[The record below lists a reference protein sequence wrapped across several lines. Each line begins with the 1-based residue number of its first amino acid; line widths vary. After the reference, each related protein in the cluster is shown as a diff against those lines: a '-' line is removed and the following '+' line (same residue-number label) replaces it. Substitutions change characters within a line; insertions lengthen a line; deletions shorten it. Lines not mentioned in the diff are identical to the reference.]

1 MNHLTERD
9 GNRGRGQRRDR
20 GHAGDA
26 RPTHDHRPAK
36 PAPDLPVNSALD
48 LLVAPVGTQ
57 VRPLPDE
64 YRWVGGPKDDA
75 KVVPANHFFRETVVP
90 GINARYATGA
100 ELANL
105 LTKLNTAAL
114 QCRTEAHG
122 ILTQYQRLYGDCELA
137 LLLNSK
143 KHVELVFR
151 CVSDPKL
158 SANLETVPDAPIRAA
173 ALAHRRSRLGQAIP
187 LFRPPGCGAF
197 FRKHASDYYSL
208 TKRKAESN
216 FFEYVEALTE
226 AMTMHEAMIRKRDE
240 RSERLAW
247 DEDRAFCLNFYGT
260 MNRIGCDF
268 AEEHPLLALSALADL
283 ARELIWDKLLP
294 EHFDCPPPPPLFP
307 LDGFKDSMV
316 TISFEAFCDLAIIG
330 PRPRLE
336 LPPAT
341 PISNKTISALVG
353 LNGRSP
359 VPLTKLHPHQVDQA
373 DAWLRAGVAH
383 GLAHWDDI
391 LSVLFHF
398 IRPEHLWKQLPAT
411 AAAPRLVRAFPSFLW
426 FSRTHVN
433 FVWYRDGIPAAGAA
447 FPILFRKRM
456 KALAKRVD
464 EWHRRRALTTQQRK
478 AKASTSTSAS
488 PAQQQPQKQQQ
499 KLSQGKGADQ
509 QPHRRRRRGGRGR
522 RGQGKGEGAPPTDPQ
537 RHRELG
543 CMMILPAPEEYRY
556 VGTGDIESH
565 DLPADELFRDTVL
578 PGINARFTTRKEI
591 VLFLKKLSDSARQLQ
606 TEVAGVF
613 RHFARLHGQHGL
625 ATLLESRSNIE
636 AVFRAVLDPNSTDY
650 FEALS
655 DPRLQAAVVAHRR
668 SASRKPIFRP
678 AGSDEF
684 YREVADVFC
693 GAIAFTAD
701 QVFQSFMMRLT
712 ECLAG
717 HFLKTMDPQARNA
730 MLQADTEASS
740 SHAAMDVVELKM
752 FQRAT
757 QQIKFDIQKGLVNA
771 NGNHHPLQI
780 IAVLPDLV
788 TGYARVGAVPR
799 GLPYP
804 KLIPTVNELGP
815 YAPLSFKSFCGL
827 FLDGPL
833 LIPELPPVLPCPVD
847 AIKTLIGTKDSPP
860 VAIEAIKES
869 DVEQVEAWLR
879 AGVVHGLASWDV
891 VLGVLHHFIKPEH
904 LWKQVSIDGETRSQ
918 RSLVDPIMINGKNL
932 QIHSHHSG
940 IRASVRAFMF
950 PPEPMEALVARID
963 EWRAHRDQGQL
974 ALQVESMTLHDSD
987 KASVTPGLE

>member
-1 MNHLTERD
+1 MKKGAKKRQTKANALRQPGPGRAPAADAAVSQTPSVIPVSRSIRLMWLLTPNSGVDYHYELSDASPSPYRVQLNTARIASRMYQVAIIDFHDVRDAKAALDRYHGRTHWGVQVTGHFMLPNERVEYRTPCVQPNSQASLCVMVQPQRSAAPQDPSRERWLRRQLERFGEVRPFDLAQESTD
-9 GNRGRGQRRDR
+9 GSLVAYVEYFDARDR
-20 GHAGDA
+20 GRAFTNLSKKKFDGLSMTIQLAWDQ
-26 RPTHDHRPAK
+26 
-36 PAPDLPVNSALD
+36 SS
-48 LLVAPVGTQ
+48 
-57 VRPLPDE
+57 VRSRRLMPPHLNPLASSQF
-64 YRWVGGPKDDA
+64 VS
-75 KVVPANHFFRETVVP
+75 VPISTL
-90 GINARYATGA
+90 NA
-100 ELANL
+100 
-105 LTKLNTAAL
+105 
-114 QCRTEAHG
+114 
-122 ILTQYQRLYGDCELA
+122 LTQQQYALA
-137 LLLNSK
+137 QA
-143 KHVELVFR
+143 FQ
-151 CVSDPKL
+151 
-158 SANLETVPDAPIRAA
+158 IQQQQQQAA
-173 ALAHRRSRLGQAIP
+173 ALAGANPMQA
-187 LFRPPGCGAF
+187 
-197 FRKHASDYYSL
+197 SSL
-208 TKRKAESN
+208 AN
-216 FFEYVEALTE
+216 P
-226 AMTMHEAMIRKRDE
+226 M
-240 RSERLAW
+240 
-247 DEDRAFCLNFYGT
+247 
-260 MNRIGCDF
+260 
-268 AEEHPLLALSALADL
+268 LLASMMGQGGTGPLPGVYYAPSAAQQQQMQSMQMQMQQQQLQQL
-283 ARELIWDKLLP
+283 QQQ
-294 EHFDCPPPPPLFP
+294 HVQQPPMQQQQQPMQFH
-307 LDGFKDSMV
+307 GMGMG
-316 TISFEAFCDLAIIG
+316 IG
-330 PRPRLE
+330 QIP
-336 LPPAT
+336 
-341 PISNKTISALVG
+341 
-353 LNGRSP
+353 
-359 VPLTKLHPHQVDQA
+359 QQQ
-373 DAWLRAGVAH
+373 
-383 GLAHWDDI
+383 
-391 LSVLFHF
+391 
-398 IRPEHLWKQLPAT
+398 HL
-411 AAAPRLVRAFPSFLW
+411 AFPSF
-426 FSRTHVN
+426 V
-433 FVWYRDGIPAAGAA
+433 
-447 FPILFRKRM
+447 
-456 KALAKRVD
+456 
-464 EWHRRRALTTQQRK
+464 
-478 AKASTSTSAS
+478 
-488 PAQQQPQKQQQ
+488 
-499 KLSQGKGADQ
+499 
-509 QPHRRRRRGGRGR
+509 GGNSSG
-522 RGQGKGEGAPPTDPQ
+522 
-537 RHRELG
+537 
-543 CMMILPAPEEYRY
+543 MMILPAPEEYRY

-565 DLPADELFRDTVL
+565 DLSANELFRDTVL

-636 AVFRAVLDPNSTDY
+636 AVFRAVLDPNSMDY

-668 SASRKPIFRP
+668 SASRKPIFCP

-771 NGNHHPLQI
+771 NGNHHPLQV

-987 KASVTPGLE
+987 DASVTASLE